1 MRNLKSILII
11 TPVLAGALFA
21 QIARA
26 EKMNNDTQDLVV
38 SKMERVLSAMDKKD
52 PSWVPTQQRLADV
65 LAERAR
71 TRFMQEVE
79 ANCDGC
85 KGSKEDRQKAIKIYE
100 TLLSQLEIN
109 EHGPV
114 LFQLAHLYEMAGQND
129 KAISLFETIVKDA
142 KKKSINPAIVS
153 KSHAALGDLLFQ
165 KQKFKEAKAH
175 YQIALKDKKLENRA
189 LAIYNMAWC
198 DFNDDKLNS
207 AIATME
213 GLLRQPNLITRDTD
227 AGSAYDPVFHADISR
242 DLVTFYSR
250 KAIKTQDIARYE
262 VLAPK
267 EKRKELLLNFASE
280 ADRVG
285 QKQAAHD
292 ILSRYMDQEGLTKSE
307 ALEAFVRMAQINYDR
322 GQTSQSTQ
330 DFAKAAA
337 AFKDTKCED
346 DSKCQELQK
355 TMKRYVTELHRSKKL
370 KPDQDLLNAYVIY
383 SNTFPQD
390 AEMTNRG
397 AHVAVEM
404 NKPAIA
410 VQLYR
415 TISETSSFSEKERHE
430 ALMNEVSVAE
440 QSKDP
445 ALQKQAYAHFL
456 KYSKDDA
463 KSFEIRYQIAYLSYQ
478 QKQLKEAAIAFND
491 LTDDKDGKPELRK
504 KAADLALDSMAQLKD
519 DEKIQEWAA
528 DYASRFPQA
537 RAEYEAMARK
547 ALMNQAALVAN
558 AQTPDKSAMKSVLKK
573 IQATNLA
580 GTKADEK
587 ILFLTN
593 QSILA
598 QKLSEE
604 ETYVKS
610 LQALI
615 AMPEVTEAKK
625 EALLEQLTGYYEKKL
640 DFANAYRT
648 ALRMRS
654 PKVSEKE
661 REFRLGT
668 LADLADM
675 RPEKHYRNAL
685 KLGITGD
692 RALIMRSRLVLLA
705 SNPVREL
712 KDQASELKRK
722 PVLLNETVLLVYA
735 RTGNKEALQSI
746 LAMKEIRNKSAA
758 SFIQKQ
764 AIYDRALTFKN
775 QIAAHQLV
783 IKNDKLLQR
792 TISERMKLLSRADSL
807 MQDAVKTKDITA
819 QVMALNI
826 VAQENQ
832 RMVRDLAG
840 LPMPKGLSAEEQA
853 QYVNILKGRSK
864 PFLMKA
870 KFAEQREQELFN
882 TSSGLA
888 QLATEYKTARPE
900 VQKLLSREMTIVDQ
914 LPGRGKMKSA
924 VSDALNTSQV
934 SEKELL
940 SARKS
945 VSEDPEN
952 TQELLKLKNI
962 ETKIGHPLMP
972 SYLEARL
979 NQIQRGKSL

>member
-1 MRNLKSILII
+1 MRNLKSILILSPI
-11 TPVLAGALFA
+11 LAGALFA

-79 ANCDGC
+79 ANCNGC

-114 LFQLAHLYEMAGQND
+114 LFQLAHLYEMAGDND
-129 KAISLFETIVKDA
+129 KAISLFEAIVKDA

-165 KQKFKEAKAH
+165 KQKFKEAKSH
-175 YQIALKDKKLENRA
+175 YQVALKDKKLENRA
-189 LAIYNMAWC
+189 LTIYNMAWC
-198 DFNDDKLNS
+198 DFNEEKLTS

-213 GLLRQPNLITRDTD
+213 GLLKQSHLITRDTD
-227 AGSAYDPVFHADISR
+227 EGSKYDPVFHADISR
-242 DLVTFYSR
+242 DLATFYSR
-250 KAIKTQDIARYE
+250 KAITTKEIARYE

-322 GQTSQSTQ
+322 GQAGQSTK

-337 AFKDTKCED
+337 AFKDTKCESDAKCD
-346 DSKCQELQK
+346 DLQK
-355 TMKRYVTELHRSKKL
+355 TMKRYVVELHRSKKI

-383 SNTFPQD
+383 SNTFPTD
-390 AEMTNRG
+390 IEMTNRG

-404 NKPAIA
+404 KKPAIA

-415 TISETSSFSEKERHE
+415 TISETSSFSEKERTD
-430 ALMNEVSVAE
+430 ALLNEVSVAE
-440 QSKDP
+440 QSQDP
-445 ALQKQAYAHFL
+445 KVQKEAYAHFL
-456 KYSKDDA
+456 KYSKNDT
-463 KSFEIRYQIAYLSYQ
+463 KNFEVRYQMAYLDYQ
-478 QKQLKEAAIAFND
+478 QKNLKEAADAFND
-491 LTDDKDGKPELRK
+491 LSEDKNGKPELRK
-504 KAADLALDSMAQLKD
+504 KAADLALDCMAQLKND
-519 DEKIQEWAA
+519 DKIQELAA
-528 DYASRFPQA
+528 EYAERFPQA
-537 RAEYEAMARK
+537 RAEYEAVARK
-547 ALMNQAALVAN
+547 ALMNQVATVAN
-558 AQTPDKSAMKSVLKK
+558 AKNPDKSDMKKALKRVMN
-573 IQATNLA
+573 TNLA
-580 GTKADEK
+580 TAKSDDK
-587 ILFLTN
+587 VLFYSN
-593 QSILA
+593 QSVLA
-598 QKLSEE
+598 QKLGEDD
-604 ETYVKS
+604 TYIKS

-615 AMPEVTEAKK
+615 AMPEVSEARKD
-625 EALLEQLTGYYEKKL
+625 ALREQMASYYEKKL
-640 DFANAYRT
+640 DFNNAYRT
-648 ALRMRS
+648 ALKVKNQ
-654 PKVSEKE
+654 KVSDKE

-668 LADLADM
+668 LADLADAH
-675 RPEKHYRNAL
+675 PEKHYRAAL

-692 RALIMRSRLVLLA
+692 RALIMRSRLVLLS

-712 KDQASELKRK
+712 KEQASELKRK
-722 PVLLNETVLLVYA
+722 PTLLNETVLLVYA
-735 RTGNKEALQSI
+735 KTGNRAGLQSV
-746 LAMKEIRNKSAA
+746 LDMKEIRNKSAA
-758 SFIQKQ
+758 QFISKQ
-764 AIYDRALTFKN
+764 AFYDRAEGFRT
-775 QIAAHQLV
+775 QIAAHQ
-783 IKNDKLLQR
+783 IATKNDKIMQKTIAERIKFLGRADGLLQESVR
-792 TISERMKLLSRADSL
+792 
-807 MQDAVKTKDITA
+807 TKDITS
-819 QVMALNI
+819 QLMALDI

-832 RMVRDLAG
+832 RMVHDLAN
-840 LPMPKGLSAEEQA
+840 LPMPKGLTAEEQA
-853 QYVNILKGRSK
+853 QYVNILKGKSK
-864 PFLMKA
+864 PYLMKA
-870 KFAEQREQELFN
+870 KMAQTRSQELYS
-882 TSSGLA
+882 TSGALN
-888 QLATEYKTARPE
+888 QLANDYKVARPE
-900 VQKLLSREMTIVDQ
+900 VQKLLNREMTILDR
-914 LPGRGKMKSA
+914 LSGSGKMKSA
-924 VSDALNTSQV
+924 VSDALNSSPV

-940 SARKS
+940 SARKT

-952 TQELLKLKNI
+952 TKEILKLKFI